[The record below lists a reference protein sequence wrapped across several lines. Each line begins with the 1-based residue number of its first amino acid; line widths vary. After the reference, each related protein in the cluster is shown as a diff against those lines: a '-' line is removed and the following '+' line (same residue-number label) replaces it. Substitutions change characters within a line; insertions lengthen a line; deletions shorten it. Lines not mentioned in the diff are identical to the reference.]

1 MTSFDDPKSKKS
13 WIGETVKMVVE
24 QGYRVVPVYSDGKAQ
39 PFAKGQTYPNT
50 NDWIWERA
58 EVVGV
63 VLDDVVLL
71 DYDGNKADASASPI
85 VGLEQLAAMLDID
98 QLPTPVQTG
107 SEGRSLHFLFRRVT
121 TLERASAD
129 GVLSDFIDVKTGNQL
144 MHLKLNKTISDNELP
159 PKSEL
164 PECPSAIV
172 RTLCHYRSSTPV
184 TNTDTDL
191 RNISMGRDVHEN
203 TLSFVNRCQRA
214 GESDEYIYNQVGRVA
229 KELRLAART
238 DSFER
243 SERLM
248 EADLPDLIN
257 SGRAKYGRELEGNG
271 PNFPDVQHSIKGGVR
286 VLATHQNV
294 KALMSFLEVDLF
306 HDVMQK
312 RARAANIPKTGTD
325 ENDLNI
331 LCAILESEAARWGL
345 SQNAIPK
352 FLDFLAFMN
361 PTNPPL
367 SFLESNTSNAFP
379 NAIEYLV
386 QKAGMTP
393 PDFAL
398 IAVRRWLIQACA
410 AADSASRGIS
420 TARAEFGH
428 VLVLVGAQGVRK
440 TSLLQALMPAPL
452 QDYFSAGR
460 TLDLSNKDSQLTAIS
475 NWIVELGEL
484 DSTFRKSDIAQMK
497 AFLTNQSDQIR
508 RPYAREASKFPRRTV
523 YAATVNYPQ
532 FLMDIT
538 GNRRFW
544 PVTVTERMEWP
555 SGLAEAIW
563 SEAWRLYV
571 AGGQWW
577 LTEDEEIRH
586 AEVVDGYEDRPLE
599 EAVRDFYDFDLPD
612 RDLHLTTQEILSDLN
627 WPRTDRGAATS
638 LGMALRRMGV
648 DKLDRLNCMPPRRT
662 SLLIQP

>member
-1 MTSFDDPKSKKS
+1 MTSSDNPQSKTS
-13 WIGETVKMVVE
+13 WIADTVKMVVE
-24 QGYRVVPVYSDGKAQ
+24 QGYRVVPVYRDGKAQ
-39 PFAKGQTYPNT
+39 PFANGQTYPNT
-50 NDWIWERA
+50 NDWMWERA

-85 VGLEQLAAMLDID
+85 VGLHQLAAMLDLD
-98 QLPTPVQTG
+98 QLPTPVQIG
-107 SEGRSLHFLFRRVT
+107 SEGRSLHFLFRRLTNVV
-121 TLERASAD
+121 RASAD
-129 GVLSDFIDVKTGNQL
+129 GVLSDFVDVKTGNQL
-144 MHLKLNKTISDNELP
+144 MHLKQHKIINDNELP
-159 PKSEL
+159 LKSEL
-164 PECPSAIV
+164 PECPSAIMS
-172 RTLCHYRSSTPV
+172 TLRQYRSATKV
-184 TNTDTDL
+184 ANTGTYL
-191 RNISMGRDVHEN
+191 RNISKGRDVHEN

-214 GESDEYIYNQVGRVA
+214 GESDKYIYDKVARAAEELRVA
-229 KELRLAART
+229 ARS

-243 SERLM
+243 SKRLM
-248 EADLPDLIN
+248 ANELPDLIN
-257 SGRAKYGRELEGNG
+257 SGRAKFGHGSEGNG
-271 PNFPDVQHSIKGGVR
+271 PNFPDIQHSMKGGVR

-294 KALMSFLEVDLF
+294 KALMDFLDVDVF

-312 RARAANIPKTGTD
+312 RARATNIPKMSAD

-331 LCAILESEAARWGL
+331 LCAVLQSEAARWGL
-345 SQNAIPK
+345 SQDAIPK
-352 FLDFLAFMN
+352 FLDFLAFTN

-367 SFLESNTSNAFP
+367 RFLESNTANAFP
-379 NAIEYLV
+379 DAIEYLV
-386 QKAGMTP
+386 QQAGMTP

-398 IAVRRWLIQACA
+398 IAAKRWLIQACA
-410 AADSASRGIS
+410 AADSARRGIS

-428 VLVLVGAQGVRK
+428 VLVLVGEQGVRK
-440 TSLLQALMPAPL
+440 TSLLQSLMPEPL

-523 YAATVNYPQ
+523 YAATVNFPK
-532 FLMDIT
+532 FLMDIS

-544 PVTVTERMEWP
+544 PVTVTNRMEWP
-555 SGLAEAIW
+555 PGLSEAIW
-563 SEAWRLYV
+563 DEAWRLYI
-571 AGGQWW
+571 GGEQWW
-577 LTEDEEIRH
+577 LTEDEELRH

-599 EAVRDFYDFDLPD
+599 EAISDFYDFDLPG
-612 RDLHLTTQEILSDLN
+612 RDLHLTTHDILSDLN
-627 WPRTDRGAATS
+627 WPRSDRSASTS
-638 LGMALRRMGV
+638 LGMALRRMGIE
-648 DKLDRLNCMPPRRT
+648 KLGRLNCMPPRRT